1 MRAMVNHSGFE
12 NPALDRLACELRAA
26 VLGSDH
32 AKATLLTV
40 EFGAAMRGHWTNLSR
55 EEREASQ
62 LPKISFEL
70 LSWVREM
77 TLMQHEMA
85 AQHLAMVR
93 DAGRAVA
100 ARATYLETAALDQ
113 VR

>member
-1 MRAMVNHSGFE
+1 M
-12 NPALDRLACELRAA
+12 LDNSILDQLARELRSA

-40 EFGAAMRGHWTNLSR
+40 QFGEAMREHWTSLTS
-55 EEREASQ
+55 EERAASQ
-62 LPKISFEL
+62 LPKWSFEL

-85 AQHLAMVR
+85 AQHLAMVQQ
-93 DAGRAVA
+93 AGRAVS

-113 VR
+113 AQ

>member
-1 MRAMVNHSGFE
+1 MQPMLDSGVTNQRELE

-40 EFGAAMRGHWTNLSR
+40 EFGEAMRAYWTRLTA
-55 EEREASQ
+55 EERAGSQ

-70 LSWVREM
+70 RSWVREM
-77 TLMQHEMA
+77 TLMQHELA
-85 AQHLAMVR
+85 AQHLSMVQQT
-93 DAGRAVA
+93 GRAV
-100 ARATYLETAALDQ
+100 
-113 VR
+113 